1 MTSRSSIEWTESTW
15 NPITGCTKISPG
27 CKHCYADRMAKRLQA
42 MGQPKYVNGFQLT
55 LHEQE
60 LEKPLAIKKPQI
72 IFVNSMSDL
81 FHKNVPLNFILKIF
95 DTMRQAHWHTFQV
108 LTKRADRLQ
117 QLDSKIDWPE
127 NVWMGVSVENH
138 DYVHRI
144 DCLRATS
151 AYIKFLSLEP
161 LLGPLSSLD
170 LTGIDWVITG
180 GESGP
185 GARPMAEEWV
195 IDIRDQCIDAG
206 VPFFFKQW
214 GGVNKKRRGRVLKGQ
229 VYNEMPFAKW
239 TNASDEQRAAFA
251 VAG

>member
-15 NPITGCTKISPG
+15 NPVTGCTKISPG

-81 FHKNVPLNFILKIF
+81 FHKNVPLDFILKIF

-117 QLDSKIDWPE
+117 QLDSKINWPE
-127 NVWMGVSVENH
+127 NVWMGVSVESH

-170 LTGIDWVITG
+170 LTSIDWVITG

-195 IDIRDQCIDAG
+195 IEIRDQCADAS

-214 GGVNKKRRGRVLKGQ
+214 GGVNKKQSGRVLKGH

-239 TNASDEQRAAFA
+239 TNASDEQKAAFA
-251 VAG
+251 IAV